1 MLMIAPM
8 ILSGAHD
15 ARAGVIVRKI
25 VREKTGQCKIVQDN
39 ASAGHTDIAQRG
51 RQAVIGIMR

>member
-1 MLMIAPM
+1 MIAPM

-39 ASAGHTDIAQRG
+39 ASAGQTA
-51 RQAVIGIMR
+51 